1 MVIASYTSNQYITM
15 KKFGP
20 SSRKFS
26 RLDDAEGMKPQEHS
40 YSHEP
45 FEQGEQDGNKTN
57 SPSSR
62 GKRMIQ
68 SVACVTGSSPKRMPL
83 EDDDNHAVYN
93 SSSRH
98 LQSTSTKS
106 KAAKEHVSNQS
117 RKKKLDLKVNEKH
130 DLKAQEQGDDSQ
142 EAPLRQQQLDD
153 AMQTVISSEK
163 REPPATQ
170 EYQAVGLKIQPSYDD
185 VVLVFQSP
193 SSDAGT
199 QVSRGSKDRATR
211 QVNTKGEHKVKPS
224 PAKPVILYDDNDGE
238 EAIIGSPAISRAMDA
253 PTGGTQHDSYSHVES
268 LIARVKKLDA
278 VVKAGEEEE
287 VARVILQEKEASCSD
302 SKETCDGTV
311 ESENFVLAQKP
322 ETTEP
327 AHDDKSIGSS
337 PNEGRPLRPQSPID
351 TVTSSKSVDESK
363 ARENGSP
370 PFSKSH
376 TNEPRSTILKPI
388 VSPPHDSPPHR
399 YKKSN
404 RSVTPSVDE
413 KESTD
418 DGANHFRVIYRR
430 GDDSPKNSH
439 VKTMSVATT
448 TASSI
453 VTVSSFGI
461 PGIES
466 VQKTTAIVIP
476 IRHRQLRTS
485 HPFFWRTHPKEV
497 FTSYSRTPNR
507 QKTLM
512 APLRGTKG
520 KTLSTGRVGSN
531 GPTRSSRQLRM
542 MRTVEESG
550 GKQHEFRAT
559 NPYTFWSKERD
570 PVDNEME
577 LLEDGASDFSPY
589 GDKTASAHQPE
600 PDPLSLVSS
609 GLHASSDSNTWMV
622 FSEFSVSLT
631 EEFR

>member
-1 MVIASYTSNQYITM
+1 
-15 KKFGP
+15 
-20 SSRKFS
+20 
-26 RLDDAEGMKPQEHS
+26 
-40 YSHEP
+40 
-45 FEQGEQDGNKTN
+45 
-57 SPSSR
+57 
-62 GKRMIQ
+62 
-68 SVACVTGSSPKRMPL
+68 MPL
-83 EDDDNHAVYN
+83 EDDDNHVVYN
-93 SSSRH
+93 SSSRRLH
-98 LQSTSTKS
+98 STSTKS

-117 RKKKLDLKVNEKH
+117 RKKKLDLIVDEKH
-130 DLKAQEQGDDSQ
+130 DLKAQEQGNDSH
-142 EAPLRQQQLDD
+142 EAPLRQQQLDN
-153 AMQTVISSEK
+153 AMQTVISSEE
-163 REPPATQ
+163 REPPATR

-185 VVLVFQSP
+185 VVVVFQSP

-199 QVSRGSKDRATR
+199 QVSRGSKDIATSH
-211 QVNTKGEHKVKPS
+211 VNTKGERKVKPS
-224 PAKPVILYDDNDGE
+224 PAKPVILYDDIDGE
-238 EAIIGSPAISRAMDA
+238 EAIIGSPAISRATDA
-253 PTGGTQHDSYSHVES
+253 PTGGTQNDSYNHIES
-268 LIARVKKLDA
+268 LIARVKKLDS

-287 VARVILQEKEASCSD
+287 VAGVILQEKEATCSD
-302 SKETCDGTV
+302 SKETCDATV
-311 ESENFVLAQKP
+311 ETEDFVLGQKP

-327 AHDDKSIGSS
+327 EAHDDKSIGSS
-337 PNEGRPLRPQSPID
+337 PNEGHPLRQQSPID
-351 TVTSSKSVDESK
+351 TVTSSKSVDERK
-363 ARENGSP
+363 ARENDSP
-370 PFSKSH
+370 PFSKSN
-376 TNEPRSTILKPI
+376 TNEPRTTILKPI

-404 RSVTPSVDE
+404 RSLTPSVDE

-476 IRHRQLRTS
+476 IRHRSLRTS
-485 HPFFWRTHPKEV
+485 HPFFWRTHPKEI

-512 APLRGTKG
+512 APLRGTRG
-520 KTLSTGRVGSN
+520 KTPSTGRVGSN
-531 GPTRSSRQLRM
+531 VPTRGSRQLRT

-609 GLHASSDSNTWMV
+609 ELHASSDSNSWMV
-622 FSEFSVSLT
+622 FSEFSVSST